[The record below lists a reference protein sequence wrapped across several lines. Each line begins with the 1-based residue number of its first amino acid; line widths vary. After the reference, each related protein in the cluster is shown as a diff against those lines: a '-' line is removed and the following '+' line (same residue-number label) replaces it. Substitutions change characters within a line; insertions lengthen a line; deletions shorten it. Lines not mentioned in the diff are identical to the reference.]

1 MPLSTMLAADRGDIG
16 LSARVCREGTGIGD
30 GERDEGTYVGD
41 SAREVVDMASI
52 SDIDGAVVL
61 AGDTLLDLVAEERV
75 LEGVNVSGVST
86 TPWNELVELVRSV
99 RPRAK

>member
-1 MPLSTMLAADRGDIG
+1 MLAADRGEIG
-16 LSARVCREGTGIGD
+16 LSSSVCREGMGIGD
-30 GERDEGTYVGD
+30 GERDKGTYVGD

-52 SDIDGAVVL
+52 SDIDGAVIF
-61 AGDTLLDLVAEERV
+61 AGDALLDLVAEERV

-86 TPWNELVELVRSV
+86 TPWNELVEPVRSV

>member
-1 MPLSTMLAADRGDIG
+1 MLVADRGEIG
-16 LSARVCREGTGIGD
+16 LSASVCREGTGIGD

-52 SDIDGAVVL
+52 SDIDGAVIF
-61 AGDTLLDLVAEERV
+61 ARDTLLDLVAEERV

-86 TPWNELVELVRSV
+86 IPWNELVEPVHSV

>member
-1 MPLSTMLAADRGDIG
+1 MLAAERGEMG
-16 LSARVCREGTGIGD
+16 LSASVCREGMGIGD

-52 SDIDGAVVL
+52 SDMDIAVVG
-61 AGDTLLDLVAEERV
+61 ARDSLLDLVAEECV

-86 TPWNELVELVRSV
+86 TPWNELVEPVRSV

>member
-1 MPLSTMLAADRGDIG
+1 M
-16 LSARVCREGTGIGD
+16 
-30 GERDEGTYVGD
+30 GD

-52 SDIDGAVVL
+52 SDMDIAVVG
-61 AGDTLLDLVAEERV
+61 ARDTLLDLVAEVCV
-75 LEGVNVSGVST
+75 LEGVNVSGVRT